1 MNGSGC
7 TVVGEPAQRETPS
20 GLSEAKVRTWIRRVA
35 LPAAVVGTV
44 WLLVSGISFFSRTF
58 VTAKVEGIIPQ
69 SGECRRPS
77 GRYQNCMQSRAVVL
91 FDRRAAEGSA
101 APVRAEIL
109 IPEKKVSLAPGDSI
123 MVGYREQNPHDVILP
138 DVRAFATVPLGILFT
153 SLMLLGLE
161 RLTRQSH

>member
-1 MNGSGC
+1 
-7 TVVGEPAQRETPS
+7 
-20 GLSEAKVRTWIRRVA
+20 
-35 LPAAVVGTV
+35 
-44 WLLVSGISFFSRTF
+44 
-58 VTAKVEGIIPQ
+58 
-69 SGECRRPS
+69 
-77 GRYQNCMQSRAVVL
+77 MQSRAVVL
-91 FDRRAAEGSA
+91 FDRPAAEGSA